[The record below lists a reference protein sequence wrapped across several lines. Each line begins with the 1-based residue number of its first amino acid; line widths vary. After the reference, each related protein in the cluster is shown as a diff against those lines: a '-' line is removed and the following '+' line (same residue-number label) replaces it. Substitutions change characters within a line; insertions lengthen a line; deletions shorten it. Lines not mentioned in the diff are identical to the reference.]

1 MGARIVTTAAGPIEY
16 DEYGQ
21 GTPVLVL
28 HGSPGGID
36 AAELMA
42 RFLPRDEF
50 RAILVSRPGYLGT
63 PLGDRR
69 GWDAQADL
77 LAALLDHLGVDR
89 CAVLAWSGGGPPAYR
104 LAVRHPGR
112 VSSIVAVAAV
122 STAIDLPRPSLSE
135 RLMFGT
141 RPGLSVLRWLSGS
154 QPRQVVQGALAS
166 EGSLGKE
173 RLATLVDYVMNDP
186 EQRRF
191 VLELGPTAGTGGGR
205 REGWTLEKELFASR
219 EPLQLDQVTCAV
231 LLVHDTADSD
241 APIEQSRYARDR
253 LPHAELVTTEDG
265 THLSFWA
272 SENATAL
279 QAHALDFLRAH
290 AADGSAAPAP
300 GRHASRD

>member
-1 MGARIVTTAAGPIEY
+1 MAARIVTTAAGPIEY
-16 DEYGQ
+16 DEHGQ

-69 GWDAQADL
+69 GWNAQADL
-77 LAALLDHLGVDR
+77 LAALLDHLGIDR
-89 CAVLAWSGGGPPAYR
+89 CAVLAWSGGGPAAYR

-112 VSSIVAVAAV
+112 VSAIVAIAAV
-122 STAIDLPRPSLSE
+122 STTIVIPRPSLSD

-141 RPGLSVLRWLSGS
+141 RPGLSLLRWLSVK

-166 EGSLGKE
+166 EGSIGKE
-173 RLATLVDYVMNDP
+173 RLATVVDYVMNDP

-191 VLELGPTAGTGGGR
+191 VLDLGPTAGTSGR
-205 REGWTLEKELFASR
+205 RRPGWTLEKQLFAAR

-241 APIEQSRYARDR
+241 APIEQSRYARDH
-253 LPHAELVTTEDG
+253 LPNAELVTTEGG

-279 QAHALDFLRAH
+279 QAHALDFIRTNTAGRV
-290 AADGSAAPAP
+290 DPPAS
-300 GRHASRD
+300 GRHERRS